1 MTNDGPVGAEVGAAE
16 VGAAEV
22 GAADVGAADVGAP
35 VVGWAVPLPAPLL
48 LPFVGLAVC
57 FLQYAMA
64 LLPLVPPHGAQPCG
78 TYWSELLPLSR
89 SLQPPLDLNVARHLS
104 QMSLQPAVLM
114 FVDLQPLSANRWTSG
129 LPLQS
134 LAFLYSATATVP
146 FARHV
151 ALSMLSSALP
161 SSMSQAR
168 THLPA
173 KRWWLSV
180 GLAAQP
186 LS

>member
-1 MTNDGPVGAEVGAAE
+1 
-16 VGAAEV
+16 
-22 GAADVGAADVGAP
+22 
-35 VVGWAVPLPAPLL
+35 
-48 LPFVGLAVC
+48 
-57 FLQYAMA
+57 
-64 LLPLVPPHGAQPCG
+64 
-78 TYWSELLPLSR
+78 
-89 SLQPPLDLNVARHLS
+89 
-104 QMSLQPAVLM
+104 MSLQPAVVTL
-114 FVDLQPLSANRWTSG
+114 VLLQPLGANMWISFVG

-134 LAFLYSATATVP
+134 LAFSYSATATVP

-173 KRWWLSV
+173 RRWWLSV

-186 LS
+186 FS